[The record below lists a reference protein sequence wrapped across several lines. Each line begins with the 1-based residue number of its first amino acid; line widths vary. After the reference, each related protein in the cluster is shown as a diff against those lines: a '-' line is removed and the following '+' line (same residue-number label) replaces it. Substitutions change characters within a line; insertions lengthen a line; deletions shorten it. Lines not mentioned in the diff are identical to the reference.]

1 MFKNI
6 AVAVDGSPCAE
17 HAYELALRLASHEG
31 ATLGVCSVADPSPL
45 YGTLEPP
52 AIVEAALAQIH
63 EQAQRCVDE
72 ALAKAKA
79 AGVVAQG
86 NVLEGEPV
94 YEIVRFAGRRKADA
108 IVIGTHGRSGL
119 RRLFMGSVAEG
130 VLRTASMP
138 VITVREHAYVE
149 PEGEPQDERQTEA
162 AS

>member
-6 AVAVDGSPCAE
+6 AVALDGSASAA
-17 HAYELALRLASHEG
+17 HAYELALRLARHEG
-31 ATLGVCSVADPSPL
+31 AKLAVCSVADPSPL

-72 ALAKAKA
+72 ALAKAKD
-79 AGVVAQG
+79 AGVAAAG

-94 YEIVRFAGRRKADA
+94 FEVVRFAQQRDADA
-108 IVIGTHGRSGL
+108 IVIGTHGRAGL

-130 VLRTASMP
+130 VLRTASVP
-138 VITVREHAYVE
+138 VIVVREQARME
-149 PEGEPQDERQTEA
+149 PEDTPRGDQQMGA